1 MGPTPLISRKS
12 FMLES
17 SSWPTVSIPNSLR
30 ASYLAVGN
38 NISRIDLLKAES
50 VSLKDCPFNRLRASL
65 TVSPAYLGLQFF
77 RSDLFISGCPSSLH
91 PAFNTEFSNA
101 TVPFFRADSLPMR
114 AARKDSPT
122 DTKPMFESFF
132 LPAAE
137 MGRNSRGASRSCCL
151 GVFSN
156 GKFPV

>member
-1 MGPTPLISRKS
+1 MGPTPLVSKRS
-12 FMLES
+12 FIHEPRS
-17 SSWPTVSIPNSLR
+17 SPTVSTPSLLR

-38 NISRIDLLKAES
+38 SISRIDLFKAES
-50 VSLKDCPFNRLRASL
+50 ASLKDCPFNRSRASP
-65 TVSPAYLGLQFF
+65 TVSETYLGLQFF

-91 PAFNTEFSNA
+91 PAFKTEFSNA
-101 TVPFFRADSLPMR
+101 TVPFFRADSLPIR

-122 DTKPMFESFF
+122 DTKPMFTSFF
-132 LPAAE
+132 LLATE

-156 GKFPV
+156 GEFPA